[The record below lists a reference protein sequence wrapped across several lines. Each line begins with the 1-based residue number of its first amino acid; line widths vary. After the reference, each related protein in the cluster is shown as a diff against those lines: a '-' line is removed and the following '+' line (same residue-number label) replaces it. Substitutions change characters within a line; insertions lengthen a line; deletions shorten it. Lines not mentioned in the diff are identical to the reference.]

1 MLKVDLV
8 ITRHAGLIEFLKNR
22 GFDLNDTQA
31 VAHVTDPAILD
42 NKVVVGVLPV
52 SLAVRCDVFIEVAL
66 DMPAEMRGKELS
78 AEQTEQYCKGIFAY
92 QFGANPIYIA
102 EL

>member
-22 GFDLNDTQA
+22 GFNLDDTQV
-31 VAHVTDPAILD
+31 VAHVADPSILD
-42 NKVVVGVLPV
+42 GKVVVGVLPV

-78 AEQTEQYCKGIFAY
+78 AEQTEEYCKGVFAY
-92 QFGANPIYIA
+92 WFRANPIDIT